1 VSERVVRDWRGMPLS
16 EWNAAHV
23 AVKFYR
29 RLENDMLDTEWP
41 DSWRGAF
48 RIELRA
54 EAIGLAWRGWPV
66 LPGTSPERDDDTT
79 AGSGWSHPVPVHDD
93 WRQRLGAHP
102 QQVAA
107 WWTGKP
113 YSLLVATGTMVDA
126 VEVDDR
132 VGKRAATLLRASGQ
146 PAPIVAMP
154 NGRWLFL
161 TAISGGLPAEL
172 AKRDEIRWHG
182 EGSWIPLPPTPF
194 GHGVV
199 HWRVKPEI
207 WGWHLPAPETVHGI
221 LVRACAGERIEERAA
236 APATHPTLAA
246 ESSAA

>member
-1 VSERVVRDWRGMPLS
+1 
-16 EWNAAHV
+16 
-23 AVKFYR
+23 
-29 RLENDMLDTEWP
+29 MLDTEWS

-66 LPGTSPERDDDTT
+66 LPGTYPSASETGEPGAT
-79 AGSGWSHPVPVHDD
+79 WIKPVPAHDD
-93 WRQRLGAHP
+93 WQERVGAHP

-126 VEVDDR
+126 VEVDDTLGR
-132 VGKRAATLLRASGQ
+132 RAARLLRASGQ

-161 TAISGGLPAEL
+161 TTTSDHLPALL
-172 AKRDEIRWHG
+172 AADESVEWHSDG
-182 EGSWIPLPPTPF
+182 GWIPLPPTPF
-194 GHGVV
+194 EHGVV

-207 WGWHLPAPETVHGI
+207 WGWRLPAAATVHDV
-221 LVRACAGERIEERAA
+221 LVRALSGELSRTIANQ
-236 APATHPTLAA
+236 PMLAA
-246 ESSAA
+246 GPSAA

>member
-1 VSERVVRDWRGMPLS
+1 
-16 EWNAAHV
+16 
-23 AVKFYR
+23 
-29 RLENDMLDTEWP
+29 MLDTEWP

-66 LPGTSPERDDDTT
+66 LPGTYPESGDRSRPS
-79 AGSGWSHPVPVHDD
+79 SGWTMPVPAHED

-107 WWTGKP
+107 WWTGRP

-126 VEVDDR
+126 VEVDDQL
-132 VGKRAATLLRASGQ
+132 GKRAARLLRATGQ

-161 TAISGGLPAEL
+161 TTSSEGVPGILAEH
-172 AKRDEIRWHG
+172 DDVRWHG

-194 GHGVV
+194 EHGVV

-207 WGWHLPAPETVHGI
+207 WGWRLPAAGTVHNL
-221 LVRACAGERIEERAA
+221 LVRALLGES
-236 APATHPTLAA
+236 AA
-246 ESSAA
+246 EVRSTQPVFAAGSSAA

>member
-1 VSERVVRDWRGMPLS
+1 
-16 EWNAAHV
+16 
-23 AVKFYR
+23 
-29 RLENDMLDTEWP
+29 MLDTEWS

-66 LPGTSPERDDDTT
+66 LPGTYPDTADRPEP
-79 AGSGWSHPVPVHDD
+79 GSTWTRPVPAHDD
-93 WRQRLGAHP
+93 WQQRLGAHP
-102 QQVAA
+102 RQVAA
-107 WWTGKP
+107 WWTGRP

-126 VEVDDR
+126 IEVDDR
-132 VGKRAATLLRASGQ
+132 LGRRAATLLRATGN

-161 TAISGGLPAEL
+161 TTSAERVPAVL
-172 AKRDEIRWHG
+172 AEHEDVEWHT

-194 GHGVV
+194 EHGVV

-207 WGWHLPAPETVHGI
+207 WGWRLPRAEAVHDV
-221 LVRACAGERIEERAA
+221 LVRALLGAHAEQPVAQPVFAAG
-236 APATHPTLAA
+236 
-246 ESSAA
+246 SSAA